1 MGFVWVSHI
10 DPKYRLGR
18 AGTGGPSQHEM
29 AQRQVPVVCE
39 IAEGGWATTMG
50 HEVNL
55 IINLGHAI
63 NFSKIP
69 GGLFSLCATDERSFH
84 GNDRQTRPDPSQYA
98 NVSSSLKQKGDRPV
112 PYTVQINLDEAN
124 LFGRMSEIDEWLRG
138 RGFSPEVRQTRM
150 TLRQVYLRLDFPDL
164 GEAND
169 FTNYFSEAT
178 LIV

>member
-1 MGFVWVSHI
+1 MALVRVSHI

-18 AGTGGPSQHEM
+18 TGTGGPSQHEM

-50 HEVNL
+50 HEVNF
-55 IINLGHAI
+55 IINFGHAS
-63 NFSKIP
+63 NFNKIP
-69 GGLFSLCATDERSFH
+69 GGCPPFATDGRSFH

-98 NVSSSLKQKGDRPV
+98 NVLPSPKQKGGRPV

-138 RGFSPEVRQTRM
+138 RGFSPDVRQTRM
-150 TLRQVYLRLDFPDL
+150 TLRQVYLGLDFPDL